1 MKADFT
7 PNQISVLVMLADV
20 ARNEGG
26 EAMVK
31 RRYYGAAISLCKR
44 GLATGRDNFPYRP
57 TYQITPAGMAAVER
71 IEADKCN
78 S

>member
-1 MKADFT
+1 MKLT
-7 PNQISVLVMLADV
+7 PNQRSVLVMLADV

-31 RRYYGAAISLCKR
+31 RRYYGAAISLVRR

-57 TYQITPAGMAAVER
+57 TCAITPAGMATVEEMER
-71 IEADKCN
+71 TA
-78 S
+78 

>member
-1 MKADFT
+1 MKFT
-7 PNQISVLVMLADV
+7 PNQRSVLIMLADV

-31 RRYYGAAISLCKR
+31 RRYYGAAISLVKR

-57 TYQITPAGMAAVER
+57 TYVITKQGMAAVEEMER
-71 IEADKCN
+71 TA
-78 S
+78 

>member
-1 MKADFT
+1 MKFT
-7 PNQISVLVMLADV
+7 PNQRSVLIMLADV

-31 RRYYGAAISLCKR
+31 RRYYGAAISLVKR

-57 TYQITPAGMAAVER
+57 TYTITPAGMAAIEEMER
-71 IEADKCN
+71 TA
-78 S
+78 

>member
-1 MKADFT
+1 MKLTA
-7 PNQISVLVMLADV
+7 NQRSVLVMLADV

-31 RRYYGAAISLCKR
+31 RRYYGAAISLVRR

-57 TYQITPAGMAAVER
+57 TYAITKAGMTAVEEMER
-71 IEADKCN
+71 TA
-78 S
+78 